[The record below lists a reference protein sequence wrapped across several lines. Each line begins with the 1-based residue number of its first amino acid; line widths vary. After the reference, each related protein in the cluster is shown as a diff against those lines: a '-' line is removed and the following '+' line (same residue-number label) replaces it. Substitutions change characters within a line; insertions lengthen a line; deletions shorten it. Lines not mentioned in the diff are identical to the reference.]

1 VGNGEEGTS
10 VNPWWYVAIGVT
22 GLAFVFGMACWLRSR
37 VRYVIGRSSLRVM
50 CLGVTLRRIP
60 FTDIERASTPKRE
73 AGWTTTESWRNT
85 WSPDHRELVVHRR
98 TGWRRR
104 VLITPKHRYAF
115 RAELRTALEKA
126 GQSMGAEEDEVAGV
140 NQDSGKA
147 LESDGVCD

>member
-1 VGNGEEGTS
+1 MLGT
-10 VNPWWYVAIGVT
+10 PLPT
-22 GLAFVFGMACWLRSR
+22 R
-37 VRYVIGRSSLRVM
+37 
-50 CLGVTLRRIP
+50 
-60 FTDIERASTPKRE
+60 
-73 AGWTTTESWRNT
+73 
-85 WSPDHRELVVHRR
+85 VVHRR

-140 NQDSGKA
+140 NQDSGKG